1 MSAWVPMFQ
10 TLVWAGIIVSV
21 LVFLRG
27 PLKAIVKAISERIA
41 NGSAVEASIAGAFSI
56 KIHQLRAMPHVDP
69 THAVDGTLPVEAA
82 WTEERGK
89 QRKSSRELYLVHV
102 IASSR
107 RGSGWFDIFVFIIG
121 PGRARHA
128 FPEDMSDVI
137 KAEFFLGRHWGNKIY
152 TVQNARDG
160 KHIGLATSAY
170 GPTLCV
176 CRVHFQDGQMAILSR
191 YLDFEM
197 APAIADQRSH
207 ANSIDG

>member
-1 MSAWVPMFQ
+1 MFQ

-21 LVFLRG
+21 LVFLRR

-107 RGSGWFDIFVFIIG
+107 RGSGWFEYICFHYRSWTGATRLSRGHVGCHQSRILC
-121 PGRARHA
+121 RA
-128 FPEDMSDVI
+128 S
-137 KAEFFLGRHWGNKIY
+137 LGEIRCTRCKMPVMANTLVWP
-152 TVQNARDG
+152 
-160 KHIGLATSAY
+160 TSAY
-170 GPTLCV
+170 GPTLASAGSTS
-176 CRVHFQDGQMAILSR
+176 RTDKWPSWSR